1 MPLIEVRGI
10 EKAYTMG
17 DVRVEVLSGID
28 LDVDAG
34 EFVTLYGPSGS
45 GKTTLLNIIA
55 GIDTADAG
63 SVRVGDVEVTK
74 ASARQLAAYRR
85 DAVGYVFQFYNL
97 VPTLTAVE
105 NVALALELQSR
116 KDTGEAQAVLEQV
129 GLADK
134 ANRFPSQLS
143 GGEQQRVAVA
153 RALVKRPLLLA
164 GDEPTGNLDAR
175 TSRGVI
181 DMLHTLNAQGMTI
194 LLATHDPTL
203 GGAAR
208 VLELRDG
215 KLEER

>member
-1 MPLIEVRGI
+1 MPLIEARGI
-10 EKAYTMG
+10 QKAYAMG
-17 DVRVEVLSGID
+17 DVTVDVLSGID
-28 LDVDAG
+28 LEVDAG

-55 GIDTADAG
+55 GIDRADAG
-63 SVRVGDVEVTK
+63 SVRVGDLEVTA
-74 ASARQLAAYRR
+74 ASARQLATYRR

-97 VPTLTAVE
+97 VPTLTALE
-105 NVALALELQSR
+105 NVELALELQSR
-116 KDTGEAQAVLEQV
+116 KDLGEAAAVLEQV

-164 GDEPTGNLDAR
+164 GDEPTGNLDAT
-175 TSRGVI
+175 TSQGVI
-181 DMLHTLNAQGMTI
+181 DLLRGLNAEGMTI